1 MITISEATIK
11 DIKVIREIAFKTWPV
26 TYGEILSRAQIDYML
41 DLFYSE
47 ETLTDKL
54 VNIGHHFL
62 LLKEDTDCLGY
73 ASYEHHYLNTNCTRL
88 HKLYL
93 FQDAQARGLGKL
105 VLEKI
110 IALAKDNKSDKISL
124 NVNRFNKAF
133 VFYQKM
139 GFEII
144 AEEDIP
150 IGQGCLMEDY
160 IMEKQL

>member
-26 TYGEILSRAQIDYML
+26 TYGEILSKAQIDYML

-54 VNIGHHFL
+54 VNIGHDFL
-62 LLKEDTDCLGY
+62 VLKENEICLGF
-73 ASYEHHYLNTNCTRL
+73 ASYEHHYLNSNCTRL
-88 HKLYL
+88 HKLYFL
-93 FQDAQARGLGKL
+93 PEYQGKGMGKL
-105 VLEKI
+105 MLDKI
-110 IALAKDNKSDKISL
+110 VALAKENRSDKLSL
-124 NVNRFNKAF
+124 NVNRFNKAY

-144 AEEDIP
+144 AEEDIS
-150 IGQGCLMEDY
+150 IGQGYLMEDY

>member
-26 TYGEILSRAQIDYML
+26 TYGEILSKAQMDYML

-54 VNIGHHFL
+54 VNKRHHFL
-62 LLKEDTDCLGY
+62 VLKENEICLGF
-73 ASYEHHYLNTNCTRL
+73 ASYEHHYLNSNSTRL
-88 HKLYL
+88 HKFYL
-93 FQDAQARGLGKL
+93 LTEHQGKGMGEL
-105 VLEKI
+105 MLDKI
-110 IALAKDNKSDKISL
+110 VALAKDNKTDKISL

-144 AEEDIP
+144 ADEDIP
-150 IGQGCLMEDY
+150 IGQGYLMEDY
-160 IMEKQL
+160 KMELNL

>member
-26 TYGEILSRAQIDYML
+26 TYGEILSKAQIDYML

-47 ETLTDKL
+47 ENLTDKL

-62 LLKEDTDCLGY
+62 LLKKNEICLGF
-73 ASYEHHYLNTNCTRL
+73 ASYEHHYLNSNSTRL
-88 HKLYL
+88 HKFYL
-93 FQDAQARGLGKL
+93 LNEHQGKGMGKL
-105 VLEKI
+105 MLDKI
-110 IALAKDNKSDKISL
+110 VALAKENRSDTLSL

-150 IGQGCLMEDY
+150 IGQGYLMEDY

>member
-1 MITISEATIK
+1 MITISKATIK

-26 TYGEILSRAQIDYML
+26 TYGEILSKAQIDYML

-54 VNIGHHFL
+54 VNIGHDFL
-62 LLKEDTDCLGY
+62 VLKENEICLGF
-73 ASYEHHYLNTNCTRL
+73 ASYEHHYLNSNCTRL
-88 HKLYL
+88 HKLYFL
-93 FQDAQARGLGKL
+93 PEYQGKGMGKL
-105 VLEKI
+105 MLDKI
-110 IALAKDNKSDKISL
+110 VALAKENRSDKLSL
-124 NVNRFNKAF
+124 NVNRFNKAY

-144 AEEDIP
+144 AEEDIS
-150 IGQGCLMEDY
+150 IGQGYLMEDY

>member
-26 TYGEILSRAQIDYML
+26 TYGEILSKAQIDYML

-54 VNIGHHFL
+54 PNIGHDFL
-62 LLKEDTDCLGY
+62 VLKENEICLGF
-73 ASYEHHYLNTNCTRL
+73 ASYEHHYLNSNCTRL
-88 HKLYL
+88 HKLYFL
-93 FQDAQARGLGKL
+93 PEHQGKGMGKL
-105 VLEKI
+105 MLDKI
-110 IALAKDNKSDKISL
+110 VALAKDNKTDKISL

-144 AEEDIP
+144 AEEDIS

>member
-54 VNIGHHFL
+54 VNIGHDFL
-62 LLKEDTDCLGY
+62 VLKENEIYLGF
-73 ASYEHHYLNTNCTRL
+73 ASYEHHYLNSNCTRL
-88 HKLYL
+88 HKLYFL
-93 FQDAQARGLGKL
+93 PEYQGKGMGKL
-105 VLEKI
+105 MLDKI
-110 IALAKDNKSDKISL
+110 VALAKENRSDKLSL
-124 NVNRFNKAF
+124 NVNRFNKAY

-139 GFEII
+139 GFEIV
-144 AEEDIP
+144 AEEDIS
-150 IGQGCLMEDY
+150 IGQGYLMEDY

>member
-54 VNIGHHFL
+54 ANIGHDFL
-62 LLKEDTDCLGY
+62 VLKENEICHGF
-73 ASYEHHYLNTNCTRL
+73 ASCEHHYLNSNCTRL
-88 HKLYL
+88 HKLYFL
-93 FQDAQARGLGKL
+93 PEYQGKGMGKL
-105 VLEKI
+105 MLDKI
-110 IALAKDNKSDKISL
+110 IALAKENRSDKLSL

-144 AEEDIP
+144 AEEDIS
-150 IGQGCLMEDY
+150 IGQGYLMEDY